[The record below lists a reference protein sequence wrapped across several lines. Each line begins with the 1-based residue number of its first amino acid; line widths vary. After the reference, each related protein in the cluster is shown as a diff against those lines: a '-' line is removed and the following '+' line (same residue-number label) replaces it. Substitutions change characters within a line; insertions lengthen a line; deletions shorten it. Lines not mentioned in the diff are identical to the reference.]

1 MYCAF
6 MSRDICSRPASHA
19 IPEEGSLPDGSPCDV
34 RRHTVIINLDTRT
47 REQLGET
54 VLVKVW
60 ITQVVEFLPELHHQI

>member
-1 MYCAF
+1 MYCGF
-6 MSRDICSRPASHA
+6 LPHESSLPASHA
-19 IPEEGSLPDGSPCDV
+19 IPEDCSLPLGSLRDV